1 VLEEEDDD
9 AEEEEDDDDDDDIDV
24 SSSTFSDVS
33 AVANDGAND
42 IFNRRRGR
50 QEEKVGVGDCL
61 RRVEDHW

>member
-1 VLEEEDDD
+1 MLEEEDDD
-9 AEEEEDDDDDDDIDV
+9 AEEEDDDDDDDDIDV

-33 AVANDGAND
+33 AVAND

-61 RRVEDHW
+61 RRGEDHW